1 MQERRPS
8 WKLYTLSGPQPCAS
22 TSPFL
27 FPFPQSPVPSHHHH
41 PSQTTHNHEKISDGR
56 FLLSDHVSFD
66 DDCDSRVMRIKPPTF
81 NDSSATFSF
90 PSPPLPFAFGLCPL
104 PLATWHLDE
113 LRREIQCSF
122 LPFLPSSQPMKQAG
136 HQSAICLN
144 GSVPH
149 SKRKTGTRRSVFF

>member
-27 FPFPQSPVPSHHHH
+27 FRFPSPQSIPSLILPSPFSLLPPPPANIHH
-41 PSQTTHNHEKISDGR
+41 PSQTTHKHEKISDGR
-56 FLLSDHVSFD
+56 FLLSDHVSFH
-66 DDCDSRVMRIKPPTF
+66 DDCDSRVMRIKPPTC

-104 PLATWHLDE
+104 PLATWHL
-113 LRREIQCSF
+113 EIQCSF
-122 LPFLPSSQPMKQAG
+122 LPFLPSSQPMKQAA
-136 HQSAICLN
+136 HQSAICHLPE
-144 GSVPH
+144 S
-149 SKRKTGTRRSVFF
+149 